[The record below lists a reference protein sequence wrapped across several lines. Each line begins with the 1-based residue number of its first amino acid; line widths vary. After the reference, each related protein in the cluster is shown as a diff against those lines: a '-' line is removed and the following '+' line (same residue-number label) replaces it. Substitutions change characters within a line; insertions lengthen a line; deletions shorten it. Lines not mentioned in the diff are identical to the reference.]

1 MKRSDIEIGGR
12 YTAKVSGQIVAVRIV
27 SDLGTHWRTVYGQP
41 SRDRE
46 VHSGWTAI
54 NVATICVPSTATH
67 KIRAGRMDQNG
78 PRVRVRKIVKCP
90 ATDNFKYMRV

>member
-1 MKRSDIEIGGR
+1 MKRSEVEIGGR

-54 NVATICVPSTATH
+54 NVATGRAIHIKTA
-67 KIRAGRMDQNG
+67 ARMSG
-78 PRVRVRKIVKCP
+78 K
-90 ATDNFKYMRV
+90 A